1 MKIRKA
7 TMEDLN
13 QIVVIASLCFPSN
26 EAISKNTLRE
36 RLEVYPDYFWLLKE
50 DGKLIGFIDG
60 LVTDYT
66 NLTEEMYKNPN
77 LHNENGE
84 WQMIFDIC
92 ILAKYRKRG
101 YAEKLLNQVIS
112 DVRAYRHGLVLT
124 CEDKFIYYFKK
135 IGFKNEGV
143 SESTHREKVRYLMRL
158 EF

>member
-1 MKIRKA
+1 MWLIKVH
-7 TMEDLN
+7 TS
-13 QIVVIASLCFPSN
+13 Q
-26 EAISKNTLRE
+26 EAPTSTSGSSS
-36 RLEVYPDYFWLLKE
+36 PD
-50 DGKLIGFIDG
+50 
-60 LVTDYT
+60 
-66 NLTEEMYKNPN
+66 EMYKNPN

-84 WQMIFDIC
+84 WQMIFDIY

-135 IGFKNEGV
+135 FGFKNEGV